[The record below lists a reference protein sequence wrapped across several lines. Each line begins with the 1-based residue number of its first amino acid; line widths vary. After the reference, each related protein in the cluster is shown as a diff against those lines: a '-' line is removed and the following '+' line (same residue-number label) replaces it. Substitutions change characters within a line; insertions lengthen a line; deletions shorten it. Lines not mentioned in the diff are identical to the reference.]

1 MKNVYLLR
9 ATCLAMAVCSFLL
22 GGPQC
27 ASAQNKAYKS
37 GEIFTAQNYHYGKI
51 EFRMLVATGS
61 GVISNFFTFK
71 NGSEQAT
78 TFWEEVD
85 IEVFGKN
92 GAHSWQSNIITGQ
105 GNSNLTHSEAVHQET
120 GLGQEYHTYTVD
132 WKPNSI
138 TWAVDG
144 VTVRSTTGGQANDI
158 DDPTS
163 LRFNLWNPDIPSWV
177 GPFDESILPVHMYV
191 NWIKFYPWDGSSFS
205 STPTFEDNFD
215 FFDTSKWQKANWTF
229 PLNQADF
236 IPQNVN
242 AEDGYLVISLTK
254 ALETGYQGTPPVDL
268 PTYPLGDCTQDG
280 VVNFSDIPTFIEVL
294 MAGTFLKEADCNQD
308 AEVTFSDIPPF
319 IEILVGQ

>member
-1 MKNVYLLR
+1 
-9 ATCLAMAVCSFLL
+9 MAVGLFFL
-22 GGPQC
+22 GGSKF

-37 GEIFTAQNYHYGKI
+37 GEIFSSQNFHYGKI

-71 NGSEQAT
+71 HGSEQAST
-78 TFWEEVD
+78 YWEEVD

-92 GAHSWQSNIITGQ
+92 GANSWQSNIFTGQ
-105 GNSNLTHSEAVHQET
+105 GNTNLNRSEQVHQEN
-120 GLGQEYHTYTVD
+120 GLGQEYHTYTVQ

-138 TWAVDG
+138 TWMVDG
-144 VTVRSTTGGQANDI
+144 ETVRTTIGGQANDI

-177 GPFDESILPVHMYV
+177 GPFNENILPVHMYV

-215 FFDTSKWQKANWTF
+215 FFDTARWHKANWTF

-236 IPQNVN
+236 IPENVN
-242 AEDGYLVISLTK
+242 AENGYLVISLTK
-254 ALETGYQGTPPVDL
+254 AAEIGYQGTPPEDRPFVL
-268 PTYPLGDCTQDG
+268 LGDCNQDG
-280 VVNFSDIPTFIEVL
+280 VVGFLDISPFIEAL
-294 MAGTFLKEADCNQD
+294 TAGDTSILEADCNQD
-308 AEVTFSDIPPF
+308 GAVDFLDISTFIGF
-319 IEILVGQ
+319 LTGN